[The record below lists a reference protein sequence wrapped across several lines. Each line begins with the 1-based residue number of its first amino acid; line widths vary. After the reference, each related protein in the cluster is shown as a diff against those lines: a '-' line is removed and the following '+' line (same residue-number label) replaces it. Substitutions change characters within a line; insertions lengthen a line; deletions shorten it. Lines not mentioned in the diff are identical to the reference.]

1 MNIFYLSTNADECA
15 RYHCDK
21 HVVKMILET
30 AQMLSTAHRVLDG
43 DKLADEKKL
52 YKKVHV
58 NHPSTKWVRES
69 YANYSWAYDLLY
81 SLCKEYTFRY
91 NKYNKVQRSGLLTM
105 LMVATLISVNPNVF
119 PKDHYEKKRGCYL
132 IPVETRPV
140 FLDSHTAPPMC
151 MPDQYKPSK
160 ELLDRK
166 ASEYVRKHSTV
177 QAYKKYYLGEK
188 LSFAKWT
195 RREVPYWYS
204 VGTDNPDLVQ
214 YATA

>member
-1 MNIFYLSTNADECA
+1 MNIFYLSTNTDECA

-43 DKLADEKKL
+43 DELADEKKL
-52 YKKVHV
+52 YKKVHA

-69 YANYSWAYDLLY
+69 YANYLWAYDLLY

-91 NKYNKVQRSGLLTM
+91 NKYHKVQRSGLLTM
-105 LMVATLISVNPNVF
+105 LMIAPNAF
-119 PKDHYEKKRGCYL
+119 GIDHYNS
-132 IPVETRPV
+132 PV

-166 ASEYVRKHSTV
+166 ASEYVAKHSTV
-177 QAYKKYYLGEK
+177 QAYKRYYLGEK

-195 RREVPYWYS
+195 RREAPYWYS

>member
-1 MNIFYLSTNADECA
+1 MNIFYLSTNTDECA

-30 AQMLSTAHRVLDG
+30 AQMLSTAHRILDG
-43 DKLADEKKL
+43 DELADEKKL

-69 YANYSWAYDLLY
+69 YANYLWAYDLLY

-91 NKYNKVQRSGLLTM
+91 NKYHKVQRSGLLTM
-105 LMVATLISVNPNVF
+105 LMVAPDAFGT
-119 PKDHYEKKRGCYL
+119 DHWKFHIL
-132 IPVETRPV
+132 V
-140 FLDSHTAPPMC
+140 DSHTAPPMC

-160 ELLDRK
+160 KLLDRK
-166 ASEYVRKHSTV
+166 ASEYVAKHCTV
-177 QAYKKYYLGEK
+177 QAYKRYYLGEK

-195 RREVPYWYS
+195 RREAPYWYIVS
-204 VGTDNPDLVQ
+204 TDNPDLVQ